1 MVCERFFKPYFHSI
15 DKVAHRKPNRF
26 ILSNVSNHTEKNSAM
41 KTNGQPEKE
50 KRNLMKASLTILFL
64 IFALNIFGQIQPP
77 KTPTIQNFDPIVPGQ
92 NSLNQNS
99 NTNSNRKPH
108 GTELYEKDK
117 QEQQHRQQ
125 HLNNICRESDE
136 TNANNV
142 SYTLPSCAFI
152 KGVSLY
158 QTAFYEI
165 MKMAEIQN
173 EFSIAKANFIVENAY
188 YENPGNYQ
196 NFEKT
201 IREIGQFLNWKMQE
215 YVLDSTDNLAKN
227 MLLFR
232 FFTDTL
238 EIKSK
243 NLKHYPFTYDFEDY
257 PGKEDWSKIFVS
269 KALMTN
275 SGQCHSLPLLY
286 LIIAEK
292 IGAEA
297 QLAYSPRHTYIKFK
311 DNTGKWYNVELTN
324 GMMTTDAFI
333 LQSGYIK
340 SETLRNKIYMQPL
353 NKNQLL
359 SLMLFDLAKGYT
371 VKYCYDEFVEKV
383 IDEAIRLDSTNIVA
397 QALKSDF
404 LTIKF
409 DYISK
414 QLGITEQ
421 NYMQKLAQYPQAKQA
436 FITRNKQY
444 DKMDNLGYQEMPA
457 DAYEKWLN
465 SLNEAHQK
473 QQSEQIFI
481 DLNKKIEIKKIELRK

>member
-1 MVCERFFKPYFHSI
+1 
-15 DKVAHRKPNRF
+15 
-26 ILSNVSNHTEKNSAM
+26 M
-41 KTNGQPEKE
+41 KINGQPEKE
-50 KRNLMKASLTILFL
+50 KRNLIKIRLTILFL

-77 KTPTIQNFDPIVPGQ
+77 KTPTIQNFEPIVPGQ
-92 NSLNQNS
+92 NYSNQNQNS
-99 NTNSNRKPH
+99 NTNRKPT

-117 QEQQHRQQ
+117 QEQQRRQQ
-125 HLNNICRESDE
+125 QLNNIYRELDE
-136 TNANNV
+136 NNINNV
-142 SYTLPSCAFI
+142 SYSLPSCASM
-152 KGVSLY
+152 KGATSY
-158 QTAFYEI
+158 QTAFSEI
-165 MKMAEIQN
+165 MKMAETQN

-188 YENPGNYQ
+188 YENTGNYQ
-196 NFEKT
+196 NFERT
-201 IREIGQFLNWKMQE
+201 INEIGQFLNWKMQE
-215 YVLDSTDNLAKN
+215 YGLDSTDNLAKN

-257 PGKEDWSKIFVS
+257 SGKEDWTKMFVS

-286 LIIAEK
+286 LILAEK
-292 IGAEA
+292 IGTEA

-353 NKNQLL
+353 NENQLL

-371 VKYCYDEFVEKV
+371 VKYCYDEFVGKV
-383 IDEAIRLDSTNIVA
+383 IDEALRLDSTNIVA
-397 QALKSDF
+397 QALKSDY

-421 NYMQKLAQYPQAKQA
+421 NYMQKIARYPKAKQA
-436 FITRNKQY
+436 FIARNKQY

-481 DLNKKIEIKKIELRK
+481 DLNKKIEIKNIELRK